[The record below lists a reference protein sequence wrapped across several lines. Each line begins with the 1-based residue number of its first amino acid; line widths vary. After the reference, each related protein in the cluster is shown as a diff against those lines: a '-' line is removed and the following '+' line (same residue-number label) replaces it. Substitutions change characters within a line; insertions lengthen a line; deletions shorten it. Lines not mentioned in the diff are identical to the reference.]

1 MALKWAKRL
10 VVAGLVLEIGYFA
23 VRYTEPAWGASGSNE
38 QVKEAVTAPRLD
50 KPLEL
55 ARMEVTSINPARMVE
70 RLRVSG
76 ELRPINRVVLRARD
90 SGKVQDISARE
101 GQAVR
106 TGDVLVRFET
116 NELQSAL
123 EQRESD
129 HDVAHAELLLAMQTL
144 TRIVQLV
151 QKNVAAE
158 DRLDKAKS
166 EIASTT
172 ARLRGLSAQ
181 VDMARTALHDAQVLA
196 PFDGVVSK
204 RSVDQGARVSADA
217 ELFTIVDTTTLE
229 AKVLVST
236 RDVPRVSTGQ
246 TAELQ
251 IDGFGK
257 QSFSGRVVRISPV
270 ADDGTRLVPVYIRL
284 SNPSRHLVGGMFA
297 TGSILLRQNEDRIVI
312 PAASLRKGE
321 TGAYVLKLEKGY
333 LVRQPVTVGSKW
345 DEGES
350 LEISDGL
357 AAGDTIVT
365 VPLPELQPHTPVT
378 ISEAG

>member
-181 VDMARTALHDAQVLA
+181 VDMARTALHDAQVFA

-284 SNPSRHLVGGMFA
+284 SNPSRQLVGGMFA

-357 AAGDTIVT
+357 AAGDMIVT